1 MTSFVR
7 HHRKIPC
14 EVQSLRLARAC
25 AGFSLVEIMVG
36 MVIGLLGMV
45 VMMQMFSVF
54 EGQKRATTGGS
65 EAQNSGAI
73 ALFGLQRDIE
83 KSGYGFSAYKMIGC
97 NMTLPAA
104 NAAVAN
110 VRPAVTI
117 SPLAP
122 VTINHAAIPAGD
134 ANTDTLLIS
143 YGNANSPLEG
153 NGITAQPSQ
162 PNYAVQT
169 PASFILNDRVVAE
182 AQARPAPCT
191 LIMDRVVGVGA
202 PNVTVVTGVAGMTN
216 GTLYNVGQAPKL
228 TAYAIR
234 NSNLTVCEYI
244 SIDPVT
250 QVDSGKDCGNAALVN
265 NTTVWVPIASNIV
278 SLRAQYGHDTLTPL
292 ATPANQTSYF
302 VDTYNQTTPVTACG
316 WVRASAVRLALV
328 VGNDQ
333 YNKAVVTANV
343 PAWAGSATT
352 PIDLSSV
359 TNTFAADG
367 AVSSWQNYR
376 YKVFETVAPMRNVT
390 WQGVQAG
397 C

>member
-1 MTSFVR
+1 MISYT
-7 HHRKIPC
+7 HHRYG
-14 EVQSLRLARAC
+14 SSRRARPRQHKDG
-25 AGFSLVEIMVG
+25 GFSLVEIMVG
-36 MVIGLLGMV
+36 MVIGLLGMI

-97 NMTLPAA
+97 NMAFPATTA
-104 NAAVAN
+104 RA
-110 VRPAVTI
+110 AVTI

-134 ANTDTLLIS
+134 ANTDTLLIA
-143 YGNANSPLEG
+143 YGNANSPTEG
-153 NGITAQPSQ
+153 NGITAQQ
-162 PNYAVQT
+162 AGTQIYAVQT
-169 PASFILNDRVVAE
+169 ADSFDLLDRVVAE
-182 AQARPAPCT
+182 LPTRPSPCT
-191 LIMDRVVGVGA
+191 LNMGIVSIIGV
-202 PNVTVVTGVAGMTN
+202 PNVTVLTVPPDTTSMIG
-216 GTLYNVGQAPKL
+216 GTLYNVGKTPKL

-244 SIDPVT
+244 NIDPLT
-250 QVDSGKDCGNAALVN
+250 QVDSGKNCGNAALVSD
-265 NTTVWVPIASNIV
+265 TTVWVPIASNIV

-302 VDTYNQTTPVTACG
+302 VDTYNQTTPTTACG
-316 WVRASAVRLALV
+316 WIRASAIRLALV

-343 PAWAGSATT
+343 PIWAGSATT
-352 PIDLSSV
+352 PINLSSV

-390 WQGVQAG
+390 WQGVQSG